1 MGQGQKTQGEWGGGW
16 VGKGFAIEY
25 TSSKIQVGGIG
36 GFGRWEDGSQEPA
49 GEAGDE
55 GGTQTRDTAGDEV

>member
-25 TSSKIQVGGIG
+25 TSSKTQVGGP
-36 GFGRWEDGSQEPA
+36 WSQEPA

-55 GGTQTRDTAGDEV
+55 GGIELCEGTQTRNAAGDKV